1 MPAPAQLWRGSHSEY
16 HHNYQSTYKRE
27 KSHHRWKVKE
37 TGEEPHLFCFNNTL
51 AGTNPSVWENCN
63 ASWGKG
69 SSALKTSHKAPL
81 LVSLPQQY
89 LPTGDQTSKPIQ
101 MESSHNAIRG
111 VNSTNPPQY
120 HGSHGECSIP
130 PHITFKENMNMDSFQ
145 A

>member
-27 KSHHRWKVKE
+27 KSHHQWKVKE
-37 TGEEPHLFCFNNTL
+37 TGDEPHLFCFNNPL

-63 ASWGKG
+63 ASSGQRLQCPEDFPQG
-69 SSALKTSHKAPL
+69 SSSCQSAPTVL
-81 LVSLPQQY
+81 
-89 LPTGDQTSKPIQ
+89 THWGQTSKPIQ

-111 VNSTNPPQY
+111 VNSTNPTQY
-120 HGSHGECSIP
+120 HGSHGECPIP
-130 PHITFKENMNMDSFQ
+130 PHITFKENINIDSFQ